1 MYARSS
7 LFAIILFNFCAVNV
21 VSVKTRSPN
30 VPEKVPS
37 TSPPAMTAKKRSLVR
52 SKSLPENLLRSA
64 LSKNLV
70 DTRAARQ
77 HSSSPS
83 SPMTAKAFEQQN
95 RGKTIVDTSGILE
108 IGSSPR
114 YFHHVIYC
122 FFLNFNLNF
131 TKIDKKIS
139 FLLE

>member
-1 MYARSS
+1 MYARIS

-21 VSVKTRSPN
+21 VSVLTRSSPN

-37 TSPPAMTAKKRSLVR
+37 TSPPSMTAKKRSFVR

-70 DTRAARQ
+70 DTRAAGQ

-114 YFHHVIYC
+114 YFHHVIYR
-122 FFLNFNLNF
+122 FLSQFQFEFYKNR
-131 TKIDKKIS
+131 
-139 FLLE
+139 

>member
-1 MYARSS
+1 MYARIS

-70 DTRAARQ
+70 DTRAAGQ
-77 HSSSPS
+77 HSSSSPS
-83 SPMTAKAFEQQN
+83 SPMTAKAFEQLN
-95 RGKTIVDTSGILE
+95 RGKTIADNTLIE

-122 FFLNFNLNF
+122 FLSQFQLKFYKNR
-131 TKIDKKIS
+131 
-139 FLLE
+139 